1 MSILKSLLTAILAFV
16 ILAFV
21 GGCWQTA
28 DFDQPYCTFPLFGR
42 MRSFLAIA
50 GSFAYRDLC
59 NKSKTA
65 STVDQTEEAASKE
78 ESDEQTI

>member
-1 MSILKSLLTAILAFV
+1 
-16 ILAFV
+16 
-21 GGCWQTA
+21 
-28 DFDQPYCTFPLFGR
+28 
-42 MRSFLAIA
+42 MRPALAIA

-65 STVDQTEEAASKE
+65 STVHQTEEAASKE